1 MKQII
6 ELKHHSHD
14 YECMWNGIEDLYMNE
29 TGESLPDGFFFLLS
43 DFGSFCYRKTDKSD
57 LKRMVALGDGRTK
70 HMYAFLAPIA
80 GCTYAHHSYSTFERA
95 LKKGGRD
102 NATMV
107 LCEIREPE
115 KTWFHKMLDRMHKR
129 DEGDEK

>member
-43 DFGSFCYRKTDKSD
+43 GGPMSILWTKKVERLCHSF
-57 LKRMVALGDGRTK
+57 
-70 HMYAFLAPIA
+70 
-80 GCTYAHHSYSTFERA
+80 
-95 LKKGGRD
+95 
-102 NATMV
+102 
-107 LCEIREPE
+107 
-115 KTWFHKMLDRMHKR
+115 
-129 DEGDEK
+129 